1 MNGGTFQPGVEK
13 VRPGIYT
20 RFFERVNARI
30 SGGDR
35 GIVAIPVVLAWGTA
49 QKLIAVSND
58 AESVDN
64 FGVGLADPSMLLI
77 REAKKRSS
85 TVLVYRLNQG
95 TKASG
100 AIGEQAKATAVYGG
114 TKGNDVMVRV
124 QRNVLDDQLFDVTT
138 FFDEVE
144 VDRQTVDGVDGL
156 VSNAFVTFEGEGSLD
171 TSIGVYLSGG
181 QNGDVTPQAY
191 ANFLSALESEN
202 FNSVAFPFDD
212 EALKATAVSFIR
224 RMREDIGVKVQG
236 VVANYNGSYEGII
249 NVTNGVQLTD
259 GTVLSNADATAWVA
273 GATAGAST
281 LQALTTVGYEG
292 AIDVS
297 PRFNNS
303 ETIKRL
309 RQGEFF
315 FTFDPS
321 DKTVHVEQDLNSA
334 AKGKFAKN
342 KIIRTLDAINNDLR
356 AGIKS
361 IILAAK
367 SGGADIPANA
377 DGEAIIRTGVVQYL
391 TTLQEAGAIQNFD
404 PEEDVIVSLTASDSV
419 MVKISVWPVDSVE
432 KVYLETEV
440 I

>member
-1 MNGGTFQPGVEK
+1 MNGGTFTPGVDK

-49 QKLIAVSND
+49 QSLVAVSND
-58 AESVDN
+58 SDSVDH

-95 TKASG
+95 TRASG

-114 TKGNDVMVRV
+114 TKGNDIMIRV
-124 QRNVLDDQLFDVTT
+124 QRNVLDDQQFDVTT

-144 VDRQTVDGVDGL
+144 VDRQTVESVEDL

-202 FNSVAFPFDD
+202 FNTVAFPFAD

-224 RMREDIGVKVQG
+224 RMREDVGVKVQG

-259 GTVLSNADATAWVA
+259 GTILSSADATAWVA
-273 GATAGAST
+273 GATAGASM
-281 LQALTTVGYEG
+281 LQALTTISYEG
-292 AIDVS
+292 AVDVS
-297 PRFNNS
+297 PRFSNT

-309 RQGEFF
+309 KNGEFF
-315 FTFDPS
+315 FTFDPA

-334 AKGKFAKN
+334 AKGKFSKN
-342 KIIRTLDAINNDLR
+342 KIIRTLDAINNDQR
-356 AGIKS
+356 AGIKAL
-361 IILAAK
+361 ILAAK
-367 SGGADIPANA
+367 ASGADIPGNA
-377 DGEAIIRTGVVQYL
+377 DGLAIIRTGIVQHL
-391 TTLQEAGAIQNFD
+391 MILQEAGAIQNFD
-404 PEEDVIVSLTASDSV
+404 PEEDVVISLTASDSV
-419 MVKISVWPVDSVE
+419 LVQSAAWPVDSIE